1 VPSALIIG
9 SGPSAAGAALA
20 LAQRPDLEIV
30 IIDLGLQLESER
42 RSVVEDLASRS
53 PEDWDPSKV
62 ALVSARPVEQQ
73 VKGPPQKRAYG
84 SDFAFRD
91 VGQLRGIE
99 ASPHVNDAVVSA
111 AYGGFSSVWGSQVM
125 PFTEATLATWPIGFG
140 EMEAHYRAVLD
151 EIDFAGEEDDL
162 VDLFPLIS
170 EPAPLPE
177 ASERTVAV
185 LGNYTKHR
193 SRLSRHGVTLGRARL
208 AFDASRC
215 VRCGLC
221 LTGCPYSLIYS
232 ASRTIDRLRRT
243 GRVVYH
249 GGLMAVRAGEEDGRA
264 YVWARENGSDR
275 LRRFEADHV
284 FVACGAIGSTRLVAN
299 SLGLFGQTVLVREAA
314 QFVVPFLSMS
324 PTSDPRREPRFTLNQ
339 FNMLISP
346 GGGALDLALLHFY
359 TYDSAFEDGLPS
371 FLRRP
376 ITRGAKEQLLRR
388 LSVAFGYL
396 PSWASPSL
404 RLRFQPPVADGALPA
419 LEIRRDEEHWR
430 ENGMMRAVLARLIG
444 SARYLDLW
452 PVLPSIVFSSG
463 AKSYHFG
470 SSFPHAERRTRELT
484 TDRLGRPRSWD
495 RIHMV
500 DAAVFPNVP
509 ATTFTLTVMANAH
522 RIACESLGLCG

>member
-1 VPSALIIG
+1 
-9 SGPSAAGAALA
+9 
-20 LAQRPDLEIV
+20 
-30 IIDLGLQLESER
+30 
-42 RSVVEDLASRS
+42 
-53 PEDWDPSKV
+53 
-62 ALVSARPVEQQ
+62 
-73 VKGPPQKRAYG
+73 
-84 SDFAFRD
+84 
-91 VGQLRGIE
+91 
-99 ASPHVNDAVVSA
+99 
-111 AYGGFSSVWGSQVM
+111 
-125 PFTEATLATWPIGFG
+125 
-140 EMEAHYRAVLD
+140 
-151 EIDFAGEEDDL
+151 
-162 VDLFPLIS
+162 
-170 EPAPLPE
+170 
-177 ASERTVAV
+177 
-185 LGNYTKHR
+185 
-193 SRLSRHGVTLGRARL
+193 
-208 AFDASRC
+208 
-215 VRCGLC
+215 
-221 LTGCPYSLIYS
+221 
-232 ASRTIDRLRRT
+232 
-243 GRVVYH
+243 
-249 GGLMAVRAGEEDGRA
+249 MAVRAGEEDGRA

-275 LRRFEADHV
+275 MRRFEADHV

-299 SLGLFGQTVLVREAA
+299 SLGLFDRTVLVREAA
-314 QFVVPFLSMS
+314 QFVLPFLSMR
-324 PTSDPRREPRFTLNQ
+324 PTSDPSREPRFTLNQ

-376 ITRGAKEQLLRR
+376 IARGAKEQLLRR

-404 RLRFQPPVADGALPA
+404 RLRFQPPVADGGLPA

-430 ENGMMRAVLARLIG
+430 ENGMMRAVLARLIR

-484 TDRLGRPRSWD
+484 TDRLGRPGSWD

-522 RIACESLGLCG
+522 RIACESLGLSG